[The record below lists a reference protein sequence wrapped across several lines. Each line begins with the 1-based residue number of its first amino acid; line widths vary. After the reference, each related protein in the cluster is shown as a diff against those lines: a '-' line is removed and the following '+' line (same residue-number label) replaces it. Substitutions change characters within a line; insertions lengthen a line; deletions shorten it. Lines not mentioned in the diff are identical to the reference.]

1 MTILVVSC
9 PCSLIMAAPIAMICG
24 ITIAA
29 KNGIL
34 IKGGVYLE
42 KLAKVNAVAF
52 DKTGTLT
59 EGRFQVVKDFC
70 SEPSNR

>member
-1 MTILVVSC
+1 
-9 PCSLIMAAPIAMICG
+9 MAAPIAMICG
-24 ITIAA
+24 ITVAA

-42 KLAKVNAVAF
+42 NFAKLNIVAF

-59 EGRFQVVKDFC
+59 EGRFQVVKDYC
-70 SEPSNR
+70 VEPSIR